1 MVWPNLAALIVPYLC
16 MSNGSRVVVV
26 VVVVAVVDVDDG
38 LTAFTKY
45 IVL

>member
-26 VVVVAVVDVDDG
+26 VAVVDVDDG